1 MQKAQGRGHRVEEVL
16 ARVHRGA
23 YECST
28 RNKVWP
34 DCSWIV
40 KALVI
45 RGVDGHN
52 DDGTYAGRSRYT
64 TWIPVVVRVVD
75 RVLELFVRESAKDT
89 FVLDT
94 LVCGRVVNMD
104 DGKT

>member
-1 MQKAQGRGHRVEEVL
+1 VQKAQGRGHRVEEVL
-16 ARVHRGA
+16 ARIHRGA

-34 DCSWIV
+34 DCSWIL
-40 KALVI
+40 KALI
-45 RGVDGHN
+45 RGVDGHD

-64 TWIPVVVRVVD
+64 TWVPRSRWRR
-75 RVLELFVRESAKDT
+75 RVLELFERESVKDI

-94 LVCGRVVNMD
+94 LARDRVVGMD
-104 DGKT
+104 GEGEA